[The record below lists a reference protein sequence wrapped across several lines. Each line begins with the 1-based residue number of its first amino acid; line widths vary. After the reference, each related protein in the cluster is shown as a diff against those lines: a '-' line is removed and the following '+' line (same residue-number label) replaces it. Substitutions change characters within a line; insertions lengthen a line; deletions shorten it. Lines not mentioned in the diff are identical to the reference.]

1 MVSVPAC
8 SQVEEDHDPVLS
20 ATRLFT
26 FAQNLIKASRKVR
39 LTTGFVSKRITVNI
53 LELSHSCPA
62 WEQLMFERLDA
73 MASYP
78 QA

>member
-39 LTTGFVSKRITVNI
+39 LTTGFVSKRIKHFGT
-53 LELSHSCPA
+53 ES
-62 WEQLMFERLDA
+62 QLFRVGA
-73 MASYP
+73 VHV
-78 QA
+78 